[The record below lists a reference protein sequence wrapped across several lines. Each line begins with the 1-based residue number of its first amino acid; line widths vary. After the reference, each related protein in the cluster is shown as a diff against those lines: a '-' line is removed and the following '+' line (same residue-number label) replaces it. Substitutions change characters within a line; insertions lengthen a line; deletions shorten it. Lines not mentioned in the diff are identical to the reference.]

1 MSVKT
6 MYRLILKG
14 MKSYPS
20 RNRSEMRVAIMA
32 DVRDWVKITDEEEKA
47 KAMKKLRML
56 YGHITMWNMKMAEV
70 RREDSGRIDRPTYM
84 RDINHKKD
92 KDFVYF

>member
-1 MSVKT
+1 

-14 MKSYPS
+14 MKTYPS
-20 RNRSEMRVAIMA
+20 RNREEVRKAIIA
-32 DVRDWVKITDEEEKA
+32 DVHDWAKITEEAEKA

-56 YGHITMWNMKMAEV
+56 YGHVTMWNMKMEEV
-70 RREDSGRIDRPTYM
+70 KREDSGRIDRPTGM
-84 RDINHKKD
+84 RDINHKQD